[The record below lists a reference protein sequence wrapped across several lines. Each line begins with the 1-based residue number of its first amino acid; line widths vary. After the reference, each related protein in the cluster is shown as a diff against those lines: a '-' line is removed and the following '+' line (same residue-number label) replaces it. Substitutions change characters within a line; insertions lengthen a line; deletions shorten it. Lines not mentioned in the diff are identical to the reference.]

1 MDVVFEQQID
11 AVAGPAWIN
20 NTIHVTFRKRL
31 GRAKRIHV
39 IRLE

>member
-20 NTIHVTFRKRL
+20 NTIHATLRKRL
-31 GRAKRIHV
+31 RAKAGGSQ
-39 IRLE
+39 